1 MDIKNILT
9 TLAAWVT
16 VVGGSILG
24 AVASGAL
31 TLPETVVGIITTVVA
46 VGVAITQFFTGKNFN
61 GSKKTVSQLEVQ
73 KTAQKK

>member
-31 TLPETVVGIITTVVA
+31 TLPETVVGIITTMVA
-46 VGVAITQFFTGKNFN
+46 VGVAITQFFTGKNAN
-61 GSKKTVSQLEVQ
+61 GSKKSSQQILN
-73 KTAQKK
+73 QKK